1 MKEKVKIAILGD
13 FPIGNVFKKFN
24 YRAHFYPSWL
34 FCLYEALATEDEFD
48 VHWIVINK
56 SIKTK
61 EVLVSGNQTFHII
74 PGSKQITGLV
84 TAYLHDRYAVYSC
97 LKELNPDIF
106 HAWGTE
112 RFYGLAAKDYK
123 KGKTLLSVQGLLTAY
138 IQRADFPRFF
148 KLQSLYEPGVLKS
161 VDYITTESPWARDCA
176 LKIAPHADIT
186 LWDYAVERSFYSIT
200 RNLQPSPCCLLA
212 CTHSKVKNVPLAVSA
227 FSKPELQH
235 IKLYMAGIRKED
247 YPDLPSN
254 IIPLGPVDRAR
265 MADLLS
271 ETWCLVHPSL
281 ADTGPTILKEARV
294 AGVAAVVT
302 SECGAKQYV
311 QHGKSGFIIP
321 SHDEQAL
328 IDAVLQVTKSR
339 EIAAQMG
346 AYQHDFCR
354 EALCEETM
362 IANLKK
368 IYHRIL
374 E

>member
-1 MKEKVKIAILGD
+1 M
-13 FPIGNVFKKFN
+13 
-24 YRAHFYPSWL
+24 
-34 FCLYEALATEDEFD
+34 
-48 VHWIVINK
+48 
-56 SIKTK
+56 
-61 EVLVSGNQTFHII
+61 
-74 PGSKQITGLV
+74 
-84 TAYLHDRYAVYSC
+84 
-97 LKELNPDIF
+97 
-106 HAWGTE
+106 
-112 RFYGLAAKDYK
+112 
-123 KGKTLLSVQGLLTAY
+123 
-138 IQRADFPRFF
+138 
-148 KLQSLYEPGVLKS
+148 
-161 VDYITTESPWARDCA
+161 
-176 LKIAPHADIT
+176 
-186 LWDYAVERSFYSIT
+186 
-200 RNLQPSPCCLLA
+200 
-212 CTHSKVKNVPLAVSA
+212 AVSA

>member
-1 MKEKVKIAILGD
+1 MSKKIRIAILGD
-13 FPIGNVFKKFN
+13 FPIGNVFRQYE

-34 FCLYEALATEDEFD
+34 YCLYEALATSDDFD

-56 SIKTK
+56 SIKGKDILTA
-61 EVLVSGNQTFHII
+61 GNQTFHIL
-74 PGSKQITGLV
+74 PGSRQMIGLC
-84 TAYLHDRYAVYSC
+84 TAYLHDRYVVSSC
-97 LKELNPDIF
+97 LKQIKPDIF

-123 KGKTLLSVQGLLTAY
+123 KGKTLLSVQGLLKAY
-138 IQRADFPRFF
+138 MRRADLPLFL
-148 KLQSLYEPGVLKS
+148 KLQSLYETGVLTS
-161 VDYITTESPWARDCA
+161 VDYITTESPWARDCVLDA
-176 LKIAPHADIT
+176 APYADVT
-186 LWDYAVERSFYSIT
+186 LWDYAVESSFYSTT

-212 CTHSKVKNVPLAVSA
+212 CTNSKIKNVSLAISA
-227 FSKPELQH
+227 FSRPELQH
-235 IKLYMAGIRKED
+235 IKLFMAGIRSED
-247 YPDLPSN
+247 FSGLPDN
-254 IIPLGPVDRAR
+254 IVPMGPVNRAE
-265 MADLLS
+265 MAKLLS

-311 QHGKSGFIIP
+311 QHGESGFIIP
-321 SHDEQAL
+321 PHDEQAL
-328 IDAVLQVTKSR
+328 VDAVLQVTKSR

-346 AYQHDFCR
+346 AYQQDFCR
-354 EALCEETM
+354 KALCEETM

-374 E
+374 G